1 MLLGEAYQT
10 GGDILNA
17 KASYQLAKEIATT
30 IRDYMNAKI
39 HIVWC
44 RHLKNDNVGVIDK
57 LNKICHADLD
67 QSVKGTLLYVL
78 GCIHRV
84 LTHFEKAEEMLH
96 NACQVFSELGNK
108 IKVDICQAELGRVY
122 RATGDFS
129 KALELQKELY
139 HSALNRGDIAN
150 LGISCSLLG
159 FTYQYYKPLILPNP
173 DLNLSVQYLA
183 VGMQLSIEVG
193 AKDNVGWCLNN
204 IAKAYIK
211 CKHFHQALQLCQKR
225 LAIAK
230 ETGNTT
236 GEGTAYG
243 NAGLACRGLGE
254 YNQAAEYHKNY
265 LQIVGERYLDKAWM
279 EHELALDYMLLG
291 DCESA
296 LKYAIHELSTN
307 YTIQSHYNT
316 TCVSDR
322 SKVANFEKN
331 HARCFNLLQYL
342 LINMGQHEAALVYA
356 DIGRALSISDLF
368 SSKHH
373 LSIDRYSRV
382 NYPTETLNVSFVKQL
397 IDSFHEIVNRLNAV
411 LFFYSLID
419 LPVEYEKGDTILL
432 YTWVILP
439 ETSSIHFT
447 QQHLLKSDMSL
458 FSVLCGREHQYFQST
473 SLAAYVPSQHHHTDR
488 SLRDIILSSNTGLSM
503 KEDSHTCHIPFIAE
517 MDTVLEK
524 LYSLLIQPFEHH
536 LHIRS
541 FKKIVFIPH
550 KSLMTVPF
558 SALKNTDQCSLFS
571 QFVVSISLSIHL
583 LEQTVEVMSK
593 HLKQDSSGV
602 LVVGNPSMP
611 SAFFNPLPGS
621 EKEARHIAE
630 LLGKSKQTVLLCGT
644 AATKN
649 AVVHHIERS
658 SVIHLATHAFEEDPF
673 NRTPS
678 TPSVAYNDFS
688 TKGTIV
694 LAKSDE
700 GCSGML
706 TSLEVQNMMIPAEL
720 VVLSC
725 CKTAQGKVTHEG
737 TLGLSRAFIS
747 AGSGAVLVTLWSI
760 PDLQTAELMK
770 RFYACYVS
778 SRDAASAL
786 QQAMLHMN
794 SELHLDFGYWG
805 AFSLIG
811 ITPGYLT

>member
-1 MLLGEAYQT
+1 MLLGEAYQS
-10 GGDILNA
+10 GGDIVNA
-17 KASYQLAKEIATT
+17 KTSYQAAKQIATSIGDRT
-30 IRDYMNAKI
+30 NAKI

-44 RHLKNDNVGVIDK
+44 RHLKNDNTGVIDK

-67 QSVKGTLLYVL
+67 LSVKGTLLYVL

-84 LTHFEKAEEMLH
+84 LAHFEKAEEMLH

-108 IKVDICQAELGRVY
+108 IKFDICQSELGRVY

-139 HSALNRGDIAN
+139 QSALKRGDIAN
-150 LGISCSLLG
+150 LGISCSLLS
-159 FTYQYYKPLILPNP
+159 FTYQYYRPLHSSNP

-193 AKDNVGWCLNN
+193 AKDNAGWCLNN

-211 CKHFHQALQLCQKR
+211 GKHFHEALQLCKKR

-254 YNQAAEYHKNY
+254 YNQAAEYHRSY
-265 LQIVGERYLDKAWM
+265 LKIVGERYLDKAWM

-291 DCESA
+291 DYECA
-296 LKYAIHELSTN
+296 LEYALHELSTN
-307 YTIQSHYNT
+307 STIQSHYNT
-316 TCVSDR
+316 TCASDK

-331 HARCFNLLQYL
+331 HARCFNLLQYIL
-342 LINMGQHEAALVYA
+342 VEMGKHEVALVYA

-373 LSIDRYSRV
+373 LPSGCYSRS
-382 NYPTETLNVSFVKQL
+382 NNQAETLNTSFVKQL
-397 IDSFHEIVNRLNAV
+397 IDYFHEIVNRLNAV
-411 LFFYSLID
+411 LVFYSLID
-419 LPVEYEKGDTILL
+419 LPIEYDKEENILL
-432 YTWVILP
+432 YTWVIFP
-439 ETSSIHFT
+439 ESSNVHFT
-447 QQHLLKSDMSL
+447 QQHLLKSDVSL
-458 FSVLCGREHQYFQST
+458 FRVLCGREHEYFQDA
-473 SLAAYVPSQHHHTDR
+473 SLATYAPSQQHDTDR
-488 SLRDIILSSNTGLSM
+488 WLRDIVLSANTSTE
-503 KEDSHTCHIPFIAE
+503 EDSSTYHVPCIAE
-517 MDTVLEK
+517 MDEVLVK

-536 LHIRS
+536 LHIRI
-541 FKKIVFIPH
+541 FKKIIFIPH

-558 SALKNTDQCSLFS
+558 SALKNTDNCSLIS
-571 QFVVSISLSIHL
+571 RFVVSISLSIHL
-583 LEQTVEVMSK
+583 LEQTVAVMTK
-593 HLKQDSSGV
+593 HLKEDSSGA

-611 SAFFNPLPGS
+611 SAYFNPLPGS
-621 EKEARHIAE
+621 EIEAIHIAE
-630 LLGKSKQTVLLCGT
+630 LLAQSKQTVLLCGT

-649 AVVHHIERS
+649 AVIHHIERS
-658 SVIHLATHAFEEDPF
+658 TVIHLATHAFEEDPF
-673 NRTPS
+673 NHTSS
-678 TPSVAYNDFS
+678 TPSVAYDDFS
-688 TKGTIV
+688 NKGTIV

-725 CKTAQGKVTHEG
+725 CKTAQGRVTHEG

-760 PDLQTAELMK
+760 PDLHTAELMK
-770 RFYACYVS
+770 RFYACYVQ

-805 AFSLIG
+805 AFSLVG
-811 ITPGYLT
+811 ITPGYFT